1 MNKIEI
7 INKLNEYIA
16 NCEKHANIFEQKRME
31 SSAHCSLA
39 MKTAYQI
46 AIDLIESELCKK
58 CNGLGQFKNTFGEY
72 VACNEC
78 GCKER
83 EGI

>member
-16 NCEKHANIFEQKRME
+16 NCEKHANIFEQKKMD

-46 AIDLIESELCKK
+46 SIDLIENELCEK
-58 CNGLGQFKNTFGEY
+58 CNGLGQFKNVFGES
-72 VACNEC
+72 VACDKC
-78 GCKER
+78 GCKEM
-83 EGI
+83 EGV